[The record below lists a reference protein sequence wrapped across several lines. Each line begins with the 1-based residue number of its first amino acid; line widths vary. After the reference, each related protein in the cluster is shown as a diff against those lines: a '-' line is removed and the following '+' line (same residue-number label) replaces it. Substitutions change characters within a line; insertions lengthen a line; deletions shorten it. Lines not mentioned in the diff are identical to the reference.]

1 MRKGLSFSVV
11 RFADSRKGICE
22 VKSDWTVWSG
32 RDRPTLTEDFIM
44 MKMNMQLMLVPRW
57 QPFSWSSLREFQEEM
72 QLVRERFAADNRP
85 ALASSYP
92 PVNIWGDSDKVYA
105 EAELPGMQ
113 LDHLEI
119 TVTDENQLTIQGE
132 RRRLELDKVV
142 WHRLERG
149 FGPFSR
155 TIMLPVKVDADKVEA
170 RFEHGVLLLTL
181 PKSEAAKSR
190 RISVSDLVNSPPI
203 RKERRSE
210 LDAEVTPGVCYT
222 PLVDI
227 MDTDR
232 ESLLLADLP
241 GVKPEDVD
249 VRFENGELIIDGRCP
264 PRHQGANYLLSEY
277 GVGDFYRAFTISE
290 QIDWQKISAELK
302 NGVLTVHL
310 PKAETVKPRKIT
322 VKGE

>member
-1 MRKGLSFSVV
+1 MMR
-11 RFADSRKGICE
+11 
-22 VKSDWTVWSG
+22 TN
-32 RDRPTLTEDFIM
+32 T
-44 MKMNMQLMLVPRW
+44 QLLQASRW
-57 QPFSWSSLREFQEEM
+57 QPLSWSALREFQEEM
-72 QLVRERFAADNRP
+72 MLNRERFAASNHP

-119 TVTDENQLTIQGE
+119 YVAEENQLTIQGE
-132 RRRLELDKVV
+132 RRKPELDNGV
-142 WHRLERG
+142 WYVQERG
-149 FGPFSR
+149 FGHFSR

-170 RFEHGVLLLTL
+170 RFEHGVLFVTL
-181 PKSEAAKSR
+181 PKTEAAKPR
-190 RISVSDLVNSPPI
+190 RISVNDLVTSPAIKNEQRTEVDNP
-203 RKERRSE
+203 
-210 LDAEVTPGVCYT
+210 EVTLGLCFT
-222 PLVDI
+222 PRVDI
-227 MDTDR
+227 METEK

-241 GVKPEDVD
+241 GVEPEDVD
-249 VRFENGELIIDGRCP
+249 VRFDNGELIIEGCCAL
-264 PRHQGANYLLSEY
+264 RHQGANYLLSEY

-290 QIDWQKISAELK
+290 QIDWQKIAAELK